1 MFPKIEV
8 TVDGNPIA
16 GGFYERLISITITDK
31 EGFTS
36 DTVDIELNDDPQM
49 AIPRKGAIIDVR
61 LGYGALRSLGRFTVD
76 KVTCNCLPF
85 KMSISGKAAD
95 LRSASL
101 KQRKERHWDKKKVK
115 DIVSD
120 IAKEA
125 GLSPAVDS
133 EVGEYEYAWIAQ
145 QDEQNFAF
153 LDRLAR
159 RHNALFAVKQG
170 RLIFAK
176 QGSGNSATGAFVGT
190 VVVTPGIIL
199 QGTCS
204 FESNDRTKYN
214 KVVAYYQD
222 KDQAKRIE
230 IDASADADGDSVF
243 RIPDP
248 FDSVE
253 EADKAAQA
261 KAKSLKR
268 GEGTASVTVIGD
280 TSICAGA
287 PLIFEGVRAGLDGVP
302 YVIDSVTHTFT
313 KSDGY
318 RTAISAKLYDGSS
331 AKKAGGKAANGDSK
345 TAIDDTTSEK
355 VAPNSASGTP
365 ATPSTWLDGA
375 RNTRLPGR
383 V

>member
-1 MFPKIEV
+1 
-8 TVDGNPIA
+8 
-16 GGFYERLISITITDK
+16 
-31 EGFTS
+31 
-36 DTVDIELNDDPQM
+36 
-49 AIPRKGAIIDVR
+49 
-61 LGYGALRSLGRFTVD
+61 
-76 KVTCNCLPF
+76 
-85 KMSISGKAAD
+85 MSISGKAAD

-115 DIVSD
+115 DIVSE
-120 IAKEA
+120 IAGEA
-125 GLSPAVDS
+125 GLTPAVDS
-133 EVGEYEYAWIAQ
+133 EIGAYEYPWIAQ

-153 LDRLAR
+153 LGRLAQ

-170 RLIFAK
+170 RLVFAK
-176 QGSGNSATGAFVGT
+176 QGSGNSAAGTFVGS

-204 FESNDRTKYN
+204 FESNDRTKYS

-222 KDQAKRIE
+222 KDQAKRVE
-230 IDASADADGDSVF
+230 IDAQADADGDSVF

-248 FDSVE
+248 FESVE

-268 GEGTASVTVIGD
+268 GEGTANVTVIGD

-302 YVIDSVTHTFT
+302 YVIDTVTHTFT

-331 AKKAGGKAANGDSK
+331 AKKGGKGINSNGQDAANDN
-345 TAIDDTTSEK
+345 DK
-355 VAPNSASGTP
+355 VAPNTPTGTP
-365 ATPSTWLDGA
+365 ATPSEWAGTK
-375 RNTRLPGR
+375 RNGLTDSN
-383 V
+383 

>member
-16 GGFYERLISITITDK
+16 GGFYERLLSITVTDK

-36 DTVDIELNDDPQM
+36 DTVDIELNDDPPM

-101 KQRKERHWDKKKVK
+101 KQRKERHWDKRKVK
-115 DIVSD
+115 DIVSE
-120 IAKEA
+120 IAGEA
-125 GLSPAVDS
+125 GLMPAVDS
-133 EVGEYEYAWIAQ
+133 EIGAYEYPWIAQ

-153 LDRLAR
+153 LGRLAQ

-170 RLIFAK
+170 RLVFAK
-176 QGSGNSATGAFVGT
+176 QGAGNSAAGTFVGS

-204 FESNDRTKYN
+204 FESNDRTKYS

-222 KDQAKRIE
+222 KDQAKRVE
-230 IDASADADGDSVF
+230 IDAQADADGDSVF

-248 FDSVE
+248 FESVE

-268 GEGTASVTVIGD
+268 GEGTANVTVIGD

-302 YVIDSVTHTFT
+302 YVIDTVTHTFT

-331 AKKAGGKAANGDSK
+331 AKKGGKGISSNGQD
-345 TAIDDTTSEK
+345 AVNDNDK
-355 VAPNSASGTP
+355 VAPNTPTGTP
-365 ATPSTWLDGA
+365 ATPSEWAGTK
-375 RNTRLPGR
+375 RNGLTDSN
-383 V
+383 